1 MSKQVTRR
9 PTKQVRRQERR
20 DEQLRREAERQRAA
34 RNRRVALV
42 SMIAAI
48 VIIVAASVFYYVYN
62 RNQSQGQGQNQNHTE
77 AVFNPSYPPVDN
89 IYCDQLEQSAF
100 HIHAHLSI
108 YIDGK
113 QVPVAQGVGIAPD
126 QQGKNISCYYW
137 LHTHDSTGVVHIESP
152 AGRSFTLGNFFDIW
166 GGQFQQLG
174 YPAQLDLSS
183 GWQAYVNGK
192 PYNGDFHK
200 IPLGAHTLITLAY
213 NSPNVKPDTTYNWN
227 GL

>member
-1 MSKQVTRR
+1 MSKQITRR

-34 RNRRVALV
+34 RNRKIVW
-42 SMIAAI
+42 SSIIAAV
-48 VIIVAASVFYYVYN
+48 VIIVAASVFYYVS
-62 RNQSQGQGQNQNHTE
+62 NQNQGQNQSET
-77 AVFNPSYPPVDN
+77 VFNPSYPPVDN
-89 IYCDQLEQSAF
+89 IYCDQLEQTAY
-100 HIHAHLSI
+100 HVHAHLSI

-113 QVPVAQGVGIAPD
+113 PVPVAQGVGIATD
-126 QQGKNISCYYW
+126 QQRQNVSCYYW
-137 LHTHDSTGVVHIESP
+137 LHTHDSSGVVHIEAP

-174 YPAQLDLSS
+174 YPSQLDLSS

-200 IPLGAHTLITLAY
+200 IQLNAHTLITLAY
-213 NSPNVKPDTTYNWN
+213 NSPNAKPDTTYNWN